1 MDPKPPCPVA
11 DRSTPPG
18 HRGPLAHLAHTE
30 VVRFLVV
37 GVINT
42 LVGYLLYL
50 AALTVLPYRVA
61 YTAAY
66 ALAIL
71 SSYALNTYF
80 VFRAR
85 WDWRRLLA
93 FPLVYLTQYAASL
106 ACLSLLV
113 ERLSISEKIAPLV
126 VVLVIIPITY
136 FASRYVLKRKL
147 P

>member
-1 MDPKPPCPVA
+1 MDPKRSCPA
-11 DRSTPPG
+11 TEHTPSRY
-18 HRGPLAHLAHTE
+18 RGRLTHLVHTE
-30 VVRFLVV
+30 VFRFLVV
-37 GVINT
+37 GAINT

-50 AALTVLPYRVA
+50 AALTVLPYTVA

-93 FPLVYLTQYAASL
+93 FPLVYLIQYAASL
-106 ACLSLLV
+106 AFLSLLV
-113 ERLSISEKIAPLV
+113 ERLSVSEKIAPLLV
-126 VVLVIIPITY
+126 VVVIVPITF
-136 FASRYVLKRKL
+136 FASRYVLKGRSS
-147 P
+147 